1 MIPELE
7 QHRAE
12 VEALCRHFQVRRLD
26 LFGSAA
32 AGRFRAG
39 ESDLDFLVE
48 FEPSNGAGFA
58 DRYFGLL
65 EALQRLFRRPVD
77 LVVASAI
84 RNPYFRESVERTRTL
99 LYAA

>member
-1 MIPELE
+1 
-7 QHRAE
+7 
-12 VEALCRHFQVRRLD
+12 VEALCRHFGVSRLE

-32 AGRFRAG
+32 AGGFRADT
-39 ESDLDFLVE
+39 SDLDFLVE
-48 FEPSNGAGFA
+48 FQQPAAPGYA

-65 EALQRLFRRPVD
+65 ESLESLFGRPVD

-84 RNPYFRESVERTRTL
+84 SNPYFQAMVDETREL